1 MTLDKYVIA
10 ALASTVVGAVL
21 IVCGGRWLWRLAGAA
36 LVALGLTMLFLLVRG
51 AGGLLLM

>member
-1 MTLDKYVIA
+1 MTPDMYVIA
-10 ALASTVVGAVL
+10 AFASTVVGL
-21 IVCGGRWLWRLAGAA
+21 LLSLRGGRWLWRVAGAA